1 MTHFVKSPLNF
12 LMESLGSFT
21 CDVINEEGAT
31 KDISPVPGTVEGG
44 VNAGPVGSVGGGKV
58 GGSPMFSLIMSA
70 CLTSWS
76 NSSSA
81 TIWISSSSNF
91 DNMSNFPESNDF
103 CCLSPGTLRASP
115 CRFKA
120 FINLTNNSGHGPP
133 MGRSNLPFSI
143 ESSSFW
149 HVPCGAVR
157 SIKYF
162 QRDLSVPLTI
172 RLKGPCKGSSTGSLR
187 CTINSLSNMSDYLGY
202 DTIQQQHLQKGA

>member
-120 FINLTNNSGHGPP
+120 FINLTNNSSHGPP

-143 ESSSFW
+143 ESSIFW
-149 HVPCGAVR
+149 HVHVVLCDR
-157 SIKYF
+157 SNTSSETSQFHSQSSSKDHV
-162 QRDLSVPLTI
+162 RDLALDLYGVRFT
-172 RLKGPCKGSSTGSLR
+172 
-187 CTINSLSNMSDYLGY
+187 
-202 DTIQQQHLQKGA
+202 Q